1 MHGGRSGLLRSIR
14 GRASVARRARPG
26 RRGPSR
32 SRPADQVPGLLRPP
46 RRLDAAG
53 VSIPDKCIV
62 TCAVSGA
69 VANKQQCAGIPY
81 TPEEYA
87 KEVRRSRDAGA
98 SMVHI
103 HAREPN
109 GTPTVQP
116 DHYRAITQAVLAETP
131 DIIVNY
137 STGWVGLPMAERVG
151 HITSLK
157 PEVGALNMGSMNY
170 AKYSPKRKGFVF
182 SFVFENSFEDIVFL
196 LERMNEAGVKPE
208 CECFD
213 VGHVES
219 VEPLIDLEVLI
230 PPIQFS
236 LIHGVLG
243 GIQATARNLAH
254 MASVVPAGS
263 TWGVI
268 AVSRDQWAM
277 VGAAAALG
285 GNVRVGFE
293 DNFYLPSGEMA
304 SSNGDLVDAA
314 AQLVR
319 RQGRRV
325 ADPAA
330 AREQLSLP
338 AEPDRSAVLA

>member
-1 MHGGRSGLLRSIR
+1 MTDS
-14 GRASVARRARPG
+14 
-26 RRGPSR
+26 
-32 SRPADQVPGLLRPP
+32 
-46 RRLDAAG
+46 
-53 VSIPDKCIV
+53 CII

-87 KEVRRSRDAGA
+87 KEVRRARDAGA

-109 GTPTVQP
+109 GTPTVSVE
-116 DHYRAITQAVLAETP
+116 HYRAITQAILAETP
-131 DIIVNY
+131 DIIVNF
-137 STGWVGLPMAERVG
+137 STGWVGLPVAERVG
-151 HITSLK
+151 HIVELK
-157 PEVGALNMGSMNY
+157 PEIGALNMGSMNY
-170 AKYSPKRKGFVF
+170 AKYSSKRKGFVF
-182 SFVFENSFEDIVFL
+182 NFVFENNFDDIVFL
-196 LERMNEAGVKPE
+196 LQRMNDAGVKPE

-219 VEPLIDLEVLI
+219 VEPLVDLGVLTR
-230 PPIQFS
+230 PIQFS

-254 MASVVPAGS
+254 MASVVPRES

-268 AVSRDQWAM
+268 AVSREQWTM

-304 SSNGDLVDAA
+304 SSNGKLVETAA
-314 AQLVR
+314 HLIR
-319 RQGRRV
+319 LQGRRV
-325 ADPAA
+325 AELDE
-330 AREQLSLP
+330 ARALLSLP
-338 AEPDRSAVLA
+338 SDPDRSFVLG

>member
-1 MHGGRSGLLRSIR
+1 MS
-14 GRASVARRARPG
+14 
-26 RRGPSR
+26 
-32 SRPADQVPGLLRPP
+32 
-46 RRLDAAG
+46 DA
-53 VSIPDKCIV
+53 CII

-69 VANKQQCAGIPY
+69 VANKEQCSGIPY

-87 KEVRRSRDAGA
+87 KEVRRARDAGA

-109 GTPTVQP
+109 GAPTVAVE
-116 DHYRAITQAVLAETP
+116 HYRAITQAILAETP

-151 HITSLK
+151 HIAELK
-157 PEVGALNMGSMNY
+157 PEIGALNMGSMNY

-182 SFVFENSFEDIVFL
+182 NFVFENHFDDIVFL
-196 LERMNEAGVKPE
+196 LRTMKDAGVKPE

-219 VEPLIDLEVLI
+219 VGPLVDMGVLT
-230 PPIQFS
+230 PPTQFS

-254 MASVVPAGS
+254 MASVVPDGS

-268 AVSRDQWAM
+268 AISRNQWTM

-304 SSNGDLVDAA
+304 SSNGDLVEAA
-314 AQLVR
+314 ASIVR
-319 RQGRRV
+319 LQGRKV
-325 ADPAA
+325 AEPAE
-330 AREQLSLP
+330 ARAMLSLRP
-338 AEPDRSAVLA
+338 DPDRSAVTG

>member
-1 MHGGRSGLLRSIR
+1 MS
-14 GRASVARRARPG
+14 ASSV
-26 RRGPSR
+26 
-32 SRPADQVPGLLRPP
+32 
-46 RRLDAAG
+46 
-53 VSIPDKCIV
+53 I

-69 VANKQQCAGIPY
+69 VANKQQCPGIPY

-87 KEVRRSRDAGA
+87 REVRRARDAGA

-109 GTPTVQP
+109 GTPTVAVE
-116 DHYRAITQAVLAETP
+116 HYRAITQAILAETP
-131 DIIVNY
+131 DIIVNF

-151 HITSLK
+151 HITELK
-157 PEVGALNMGSMNY
+157 PEIGALNMGSMNY

-182 SFVFENSFEDIVFL
+182 NFVFENNFEDIIFL
-196 LERMNEAGVKPE
+196 LQRMQEAGVKPE

-219 VEPLIDLEVLI
+219 AEPLVDLGVLS

-243 GIQATARNLAH
+243 GISATARNLAH
-254 MASVVPAGS
+254 MATVVPAGS

-268 AVSRDQWAM
+268 AISRDQWTM

-304 SSNGDLVDAA
+304 SSNGDLVEAA
-314 AQLVR
+314 AQIVGL
-319 RQGRRV
+319 QGREV
-325 ADPAA
+325 AEPAE
-330 AREQLSLP
+330 ARDLLSLP
-338 AEPDRSAVLA
+338 GEPDRSAVLGG

>member
-1 MHGGRSGLLRSIR
+1 MT
-14 GRASVARRARPG
+14 
-26 RRGPSR
+26 
-32 SRPADQVPGLLRPP
+32 ADELCL
-46 RRLDAAG
+46 
-53 VSIPDKCIV
+53 V

-69 VANKQQCAGIPY
+69 VANKQQCPGIPY

-87 KEVRRSRDAGA
+87 QEVRRARDAGA

-109 GTPTVQP
+109 GAPTVKP
-116 DHYRAITQAVLAETP
+116 EHYKAITRAILAETP
-131 DIIVNY
+131 EIIINY
-137 STGWVGLPMAERVG
+137 STGWVGLPMQERVA
-151 HITSLK
+151 HITELK

-170 AKYSPKRKGFVF
+170 AKYSEKRKGLVF
-182 SFVFENSFEDIVFL
+182 NFVFENNFEDIIFL
-196 LERMNEAGVKPE
+196 LERMNEVGVKPE

-219 VEPLIDLEVLI
+219 VAPLVDMGVLT

-254 MASVVPAGS
+254 MSSVVPDGC

-268 AVSRDQWAM
+268 AISRDQWTM
-277 VGAAAALG
+277 VSAAAALG
-285 GNVRVGFE
+285 GNMRVGFE

-304 SSNGDLVDAA
+304 SSNGELVEAA
-314 AQLVR
+314 AQIVR
-319 RQGRRV
+319 LQGREV
-325 ADPAA
+325 AEPDE
-330 AREQLSLP
+330 ARRLLSLP

>member
-1 MHGGRSGLLRSIR
+1 MTVDEPCVI
-14 GRASVARRARPG
+14 
-26 RRGPSR
+26 
-32 SRPADQVPGLLRPP
+32 
-46 RRLDAAG
+46 
-53 VSIPDKCIV
+53 

-69 VANKQQCAGIPY
+69 VANKQQCPGIPY

-87 KEVRRSRDAGA
+87 KEVRRARDAGA

-103 HAREPN
+103 HARTPE
-109 GTPTVQP
+109 GVPTVEP
-116 DHYRAITQAVLAETP
+116 EHYRAITQAVLADTP
-131 DIIVNY
+131 DIIINY

-151 HITSLK
+151 HITQLK
-157 PEVGALNMGSMNY
+157 PEIGALNMGSMNY
-170 AKYSPKRKGFVF
+170 AKYSEKRKGFVF
-182 SFVFENSFEDIVFL
+182 NFVFENNFEDIIFL
-196 LERMNEAGVKPE
+196 LQRMNETAVKPE

-219 VEPLIDLEVLI
+219 VEPLIDLGVLT

-254 MASVVPAGS
+254 MASVVPTGS

-268 AVSRDQWAM
+268 AISRDQWTM
-277 VGAAAALG
+277 VGAAASLG

-304 SSNGDLVDAA
+304 GSNGDLVEAA
-314 AQLVR
+314 ASIVR
-319 RQGRRV
+319 LQGRKV
-325 ADPAA
+325 AEPAE
-330 AREQLSLP
+330 ARALLSLP
-338 AEPDRSAVLA
+338 TDPDRSAVLA

>member
-1 MHGGRSGLLRSIR
+1 VS
-14 GRASVARRARPG
+14 
-26 RRGPSR
+26 
-32 SRPADQVPGLLRPP
+32 
-46 RRLDAAG
+46 DAAL
-53 VSIPDKCIV
+53 I

-69 VANKQQCAGIPY
+69 VANKQQCPGIPY

-87 KEVRRSRDAGA
+87 KEVRRARDAGA

-109 GTPTVQP
+109 GTPTVAVE
-116 DHYRAITQAVLAETP
+116 HYRAITQAILAETP

-151 HITSLK
+151 HITELR
-157 PEVGALNMGSMNY
+157 PEIGALNMGSMNY

-196 LERMNEAGVKPE
+196 LERMREAGVKPE

-219 VEPLIDLEVLI
+219 AEPLIDLGVLR
-230 PPIQFS
+230 PPVQFS

-243 GIQATARNLAH
+243 GISATARNLAH
-254 MASVVPAGS
+254 MAGVVPQGS

-268 AVSRDQWAM
+268 AISRDQWTM
-277 VGAAAALG
+277 VGAAAALE

-304 SSNGDLVDAA
+304 SSNGELVEAA
-314 AQLVR
+314 AQIVR
-319 RQGRRV
+319 LQGRDV
-325 ADPAA
+325 AEPAQ
-330 AREQLSLP
+330 ARALLSLP
-338 AEPDRSAVLA
+338 AEPDRHAVLQD

>member
-1 MHGGRSGLLRSIR
+1 MT
-14 GRASVARRARPG
+14 VEEP
-26 RRGPSR
+26 
-32 SRPADQVPGLLRPP
+32 
-46 RRLDAAG
+46 
-53 VSIPDKCIV
+53 CII

-69 VANKQQCAGIPY
+69 VANKQQCPGIPY
-81 TPEEYA
+81 RPEEYA
-87 KEVRRSRDAGA
+87 KEVRRARDAGA

-103 HAREPN
+103 HARTPE
-109 GTPTVQP
+109 GVPTVDP
-116 DHYRAITQAVLAETP
+116 EHYRAITGAVLADSP
-131 DIIVNY
+131 DIIINY

-151 HITSLK
+151 HITQLK
-157 PEVGALNMGSMNY
+157 PEIGALNMGSMNY
-170 AKYSPKRKGFVF
+170 AKYSEKRKGFVF
-182 SFVFENSFEDIVFL
+182 NFVFENNFEDIIFL

-219 VEPLIDLEVLI
+219 VEPLIDLGVLT

-254 MASVVPAGS
+254 MASVVPQGS

-268 AVSRDQWAM
+268 AISREQWTM

-304 SSNGDLVDAA
+304 GSNGDLVEAA
-314 AQLVR
+314 ASIVR
-319 RQGRRV
+319 LQGRKV
-325 ADPAA
+325 AEPNE
-330 AREQLSLP
+330 ARSLLSLP
-338 AEPDRSAVLA
+338 ADPDRSAVLA

>member
-1 MHGGRSGLLRSIR
+1 MT
-14 GRASVARRARPG
+14 
-26 RRGPSR
+26 
-32 SRPADQVPGLLRPP
+32 
-46 RRLDAAG
+46 DAA
-53 VSIPDKCIV
+53 IV

-69 VANKQQCAGIPY
+69 VANKEQCPGIPY

-87 KEVRRSRDAGA
+87 KEVRRARDAGA

-103 HAREPN
+103 HARTPD
-109 GTPTVQP
+109 GTPTVEP
-116 DHYRAITQAVLAETP
+116 GHYRAITQAILAETS

-137 STGWVGLPMAERVG
+137 STGWVGLPIAERVA
-151 HITSLK
+151 HITDLR

-170 AKYSPKRKGFVF
+170 AKYSSKRKGFVF
-182 SFVFENSFEDIVFL
+182 DFVFENSFPDIVFL
-196 LERMNEAGVKPE
+196 LERMREAGVKPE

-219 VEPLIDLEVLI
+219 VAPLIDMGVI
-230 PPIQFS
+230 GPPVQLS

-243 GIQATARNLAH
+243 GIGATARNLAH

-268 AVSRDQWAM
+268 AIGREQWAM
-277 VGAAAALG
+277 VAAAAALG

-304 SSNGDLVDAA
+304 GSNGDLVEAA

-319 RQGRRV
+319 LQGREV
-325 ADPAA
+325 AEPDE
-330 AREQLSLP
+330 ARRLLSLP
-338 AEPDRSAVLA
+338 APDRSAPA